1 MPSFYQDIDVD
12 DFLSECSNRELKEV
26 RDWLEDNDSDNVTP
40 VSGFVPNGL
49 VQEDFLRKLTTINHS
64 YYRLKKEDEDLINSI
79 YEKYK

>member
-49 VQEDFLRKLTTINHS
+49 VQEDFFKKVNHYKS
-64 YYRLKKEDEDLINSI
+64 FLLSVKKRGRRFN
-79 YEKYK
+79 

>member
-1 MPSFYQDIDVD
+1 M
-12 DFLSECSNRELKEV
+12 V

-49 VQEDFLRKLTTINHS
+49 VQEDFLRKLTTNHS

>member
-49 VQEDFLRKLTTINHS
+49 FKRIF
-64 YYRLKKEDEDLINSI
+64 
-79 YEKYK
+79 